1 MAFIEVLD
9 IKKTYKL
16 GERYVEALRG
26 VTLSIN
32 KGEFVKILGPSG
44 SGKSTLIGIM
54 GGLLRPT
61 SGKVFI
67 EGISIWELPDKE
79 LSELRNKKIG
89 FVFQNMS
96 LLSSLKVI
104 DNVVSPTV
112 FSSEKKENIYNKA
125 RNLLDLIGLGDKYN
139 DYPNEL
145 SGGEQRRVAIVRA
158 LINDPDIILADEP
171 TGELDIRTE
180 QEIIELFRYLNRN
193 LNKTIIVVTH
203 SLKWLNVEGRTLLMK
218 DGLIYE
224 HVSNPEEFLL
234 EAKHESD

>member
-112 FSSEKKENIYNKA
+112 FSSEKK
-125 RNLLDLIGLGDKYN
+125 RKYI
-139 DYPNEL
+139 
-145 SGGEQRRVAIVRA
+145 Q
-158 LINDPDIILADEP
+158 
-171 TGELDIRTE
+171 
-180 QEIIELFRYLNRN
+180 
-193 LNKTIIVVTH
+193 
-203 SLKWLNVEGRTLLMK
+203 
-218 DGLIYE
+218 
-224 HVSNPEEFLL
+224 
-234 EAKHESD
+234 

>member
-1 MAFIEVLD
+1 
-9 IKKTYKL
+9 
-16 GERYVEALRG
+16 
-26 VTLSIN
+26 
-32 KGEFVKILGPSG
+32 
-44 SGKSTLIGIM
+44 
-54 GGLLRPT
+54 
-61 SGKVFI
+61 
-67 EGISIWELPDKE
+67 
-79 LSELRNKKIG
+79 
-89 FVFQNMS
+89 
-96 LLSSLKVI
+96 
-104 DNVVSPTV
+104 
-112 FSSEKKENIYNKA
+112 
-125 RNLLDLIGLGDKYN
+125 LLDLIGLGDKYN